1 MPITVETLALAWLTL
16 ANVVGFLLMGADK
29 GRARRDAWRIPER
42 TMFLTALLGGS
53 AGVWA
58 GMYAFR
64 HKTRHWYFVWGV
76 PLILAAQ
83 LVLLYWL
90 KTNLL

>member
-1 MPITVETLALAWLTL
+1 MPITPETLALAWLVL
-16 ANVVGFLLMGADK
+16 ANAVGFLLMGADK
-29 GRARRDAWRIPER
+29 VRAKRDAWRIPER
-42 TMFLTALLGGS
+42 TLFLTALLGGS

-58 GMYAFR
+58 GMYEFR

-83 LVLLYWL
+83 LLLLFWL

>member
-1 MPITVETLALAWLTL
+1 MPITPETLALAWLVL
-16 ANVVGFLLMGADK
+16 ANAVGFLLMGADK
-29 GRARRDAWRIPER
+29 VRAKRDAWRIPER
-42 TMFLTALLGGS
+42 TLFLTALLGGS

-83 LVLLYWL
+83 LLLLFWL